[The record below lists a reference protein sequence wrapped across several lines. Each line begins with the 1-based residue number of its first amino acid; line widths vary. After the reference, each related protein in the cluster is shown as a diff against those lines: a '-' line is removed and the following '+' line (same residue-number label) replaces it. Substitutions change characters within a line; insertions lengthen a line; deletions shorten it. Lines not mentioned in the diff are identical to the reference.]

1 MPRTIAVKVKY
12 EMWVTYHVTINNKP
26 EHEDEDKQFDVDQ
39 ARAIEQVTQNC
50 SVHASEQDGDWKM
63 YTEVHWIVHKRAEHS
78 ASFMESESL
87 HCMECTTDI
96 PVEECLPEPPKKEEE
111 NAEV

>member
-1 MPRTIAVKVKY
+1 MTSPVCPYCRGPL
-12 EMWVTYHVTINNKP
+12 HV
-26 EHEDEDKQFDVDQ
+26 V
-39 ARAIEQVTQNC
+39 A
-50 SVHASEQDGDWKM
+50 
-63 YTEVHWIVHKRAEHS
+63 TEYVYYPVVEIKTEGKHWIVHKRAEHS